1 MEDYQPRNFEEKW
14 QKYWQDNRVFNVDTS
29 AKSKDKYYCLV
40 MFPYPSSELHVG
52 HARNYVIG
60 DVVGRYKSMQGLSVL
75 APIGWDGFGL
85 PAENQAIKHKI
96 HPKEWTLSN
105 IARITQQLKSWGI
118 GYDWEREVTSCKP
131 DYYRW
136 TQWIF
141 LKLYEKGLAYKKK
154 AAVNYCPSCKTVLA
168 NEQVL
173 DGNCER
179 CSSSVIEREMEQW
192 FFKITDYVERLL
204 SDLDELKEWPQ
215 RVKTMQRN
223 WIGKSHGVE
232 IDFPVVN
239 EDKKL
244 SCFTTR
250 VDTIFGATY
259 VVLAPEHPF
268 IDAWIKEG
276 AIDKESVDFIERIK
290 KGIRKSKDIADL
302 EKEGVFTGKH
312 AINPMTGEEIPIFC
326 ANYVL
331 MEYGTGSVMA
341 VPTHDQRDFEF
352 ANKYGLK
359 MKLVI
364 DNPDSAIDLD
374 SMSQAYEDEGVLVN
388 SSGFNGL
395 SSAKAKIEIA
405 KYMEDKNIGRRL
417 VQYKLRDWLIS
428 RQRYWGAPIPII
440 YCDSCGVVPVPEKD
454 LPVLLPEDV
463 EFKPTG
469 ESPLKSSSDFVKTV
483 CPNCKKEA
491 KREVDTMDTFV
502 DSSWY
507 FLRYITPKDKDKA
520 FDRELVNHWLPVDQY
535 IGGIEHATMH
545 LIYARFITKVLFD
558 LELINFKEPFK
569 RLFTQGMIVK
579 DGAKMS
585 KSKGNVVAPDKL
597 IERYGVDTMR
607 LYILFIGPPEKDAE
621 WSDKGVEGAYRFL
634 NRFWRLYQS
643 IKDYKAMDIDKEN
656 EKNLNRTLNLTIKKI
671 TDDMEGGF
679 KFNTAISSIMELT
692 NQIQSDIT
700 KGSITQELL
709 FDVFKKLIV
718 LLSPFAPHITEE
730 LWKEIGEEPPLIREA
745 IWPKYEEAA
754 LIQDVVDIPIQING
768 KLKSKITISN
778 DALEDDIREAALND
792 SKVKNILDGKEP
804 KKVIVVGKNIV
815 NIVR

>member
-1 MEDYQPRNFEEKW
+1 MEDYQPQRFEERW
-14 QKYWQDNRVFNVDTS
+14 QQYWQDQRVFNVDTAGRS
-29 AKSKDKYYCLV
+29 RDKYYCLV

-60 DVVGRYKSMQGLSVL
+60 DVVGRYKSIQGLSVL
-75 APIGWDGFGL
+75 APIGWDAFGL

-96 HPKEWTLSN
+96 HPKKWTLSN
-105 IARITQQLKSWGI
+105 IDRITSQLKNWGI
-118 GYDWEREVTSCKP
+118 GYDWEREVTSCKS
-131 DYYRW
+131 DYYQW

-141 LKLYEKGLAYKKK
+141 LKLYDKGLAYKKK

-179 CSSSVIEREMEQW
+179 CDSSVQEREMEQW

-204 SDLDELKEWPQ
+204 GDLNELEEWPQ

-232 IDFPVVN
+232 IDFPIVG
-239 EDKKL
+239 ESEKL

-259 VVLAPEHPF
+259 LVLAPEHHA
-268 IDAWIKEG
+268 IERWIGKGEVDNG
-276 AIDKESVDFIERIK
+276 VVDFIERIK
-290 KGIRKSKDIADL
+290 KTVRKSKDIAGL
-302 EKEGVFTGKH
+302 EKEGIFTGKY
-312 AINPMTGEEIPIFC
+312 AINPMTDEKIPVFC

-341 VPTHDQRDFEF
+341 VPAHDQRDFEF
-352 ANKYGLK
+352 AKKY
-359 MKLVI
+359 
-364 DNPDSAIDLD
+364 DLPMRVVVD
-374 SMSQAYEDEGVLVN
+374 DPQSSLCLDQMNEAYENEGVLVD
-388 SSGFNGL
+388 SSGFNGIL
-395 SSAKAKIEIA
+395 SVEAKIKIA
-405 KYMEDKNIGRRL
+405 EHMEERGVGRRQ

-428 RQRYWGAPIPII
+428 RQRYWGAPIPIV
-440 YCDSCGVVPVPEKD
+440 YCDLCGIVPVPEED

-469 ESPLKSSSDFVKTV
+469 ESPLKLCSDFVKTE
-483 CPNCKKEA
+483 CPKCGGEGR
-491 KREVDTMDTFV
+491 REVDTMDTFV

-507 FLRYITPKDKDKA
+507 FLRYISPKDREKA
-520 FDRELVNHWLPVDQY
+520 FDAELVNHWLPVDQY

-558 LELINFKEPFK
+558 LGFIDFKEPFK

-597 IERYGVDTMR
+597 IEKYGVDTMR

-634 NRFWRLYQS
+634 NRFWRLYQRLDEYIPS
-643 IKDYKAMDIDKEN
+643 DINKER
-656 EKNLNRTLNLTIKKI
+656 ERDLNRVLNLTIKKI
-671 TDDMEGGF
+671 TEDMEGGF
-679 KFNTAISSIMELT
+679 KFNTAISSIMELV
-692 NQIQSDIT
+692 NQTQSDVTARAIS
-700 KGSITQELL
+700 KELL
-709 FDVFKKLIV
+709 VEVLEKLII

-730 LWKEIGEEPPLIREA
+730 LWKEIGGKSPLIREA
-745 IWPKYEEAA
+745 IWPEYKEAA
-754 LIQDVVDIPIQING
+754 LLQEIIEIPVQVNG
-768 KLKSKITISN
+768 KLRGKISVSN
-778 DALEDDIREAALND
+778 DAGEEEIRGIVLKDEKLKERLA
-792 SKVKNILDGKEP
+792 GKEV
-804 KKVIVVGKNIV
+804 KKFIVIGKQIINI
-815 NIVR
+815 IV

>member
-1 MEDYQPRNFEEKW
+1 MEDYQPHDFEERW

-29 AKSKDKYYCLV
+29 VKNKDKYYCLV

-85 PAENQAIKHKI
+85 PAENQAIKHQI
-96 HPKEWTLSN
+96 HPKEWTLGN
-105 IARITQQLKSWGI
+105 ISRITQQLKNWGI

-131 DYYRW
+131 DYYKW
-136 TQWIF
+136 TQWVF
-141 LKLYEKGLAYKKK
+141 LKLYKKGLAYKKK

-179 CSSSVIEREMEQW
+179 CGSSVQEREMEQW
-192 FFKITDYVERLL
+192 FFKITDYVDRLL
-204 SDLDELKEWPQ
+204 GDLDDLEEWPQ

-232 IDFPVVN
+232 IDFPIVK

-259 VVLAPEHPF
+259 VVLAPEHQF
-268 IDAWIKEG
+268 IDEWIKEG
-276 AIDKESVDFIERIK
+276 SIDADAIAFIGKMK
-290 KGIRKSKDIADL
+290 KVIRKSKNISDL
-302 EKEGVFTGKH
+302 EKEGVFVGKY
-312 AINPMTGEEIPIFC
+312 AVNPMTGEEIPVFC

-341 VPTHDQRDFEF
+341 VPTHDQRDFDF
-352 ANKYGLK
+352 AKKYNLEIR
-359 MKLVI
+359 LVV
-364 DNPDSAIDLD
+364 DDPVSAINMDN
-374 SMSQAYEDEGVLVN
+374 MSEAYESEGVLIN
-388 SSGFNGL
+388 SSDFNGL
-395 SSAKAKIEIA
+395 SSAQAKIKIA
-405 KYMEDKNIGRRL
+405 EYMEDKGIGRRQ

-440 YCDSCGVVPVPEKD
+440 YCDSCGVVPVSEKD

-469 ESPLKSSSDFVKTV
+469 ESPLKLSSDFVKV
-483 CPNCKKEA
+483 ECPNCGKEA
-491 KREVDTMDTFV
+491 RREVDTMDTFV

-507 FLRYITPKDKDKA
+507 FLRYITPQDKDRA
-520 FDRELVNHWLPVDQY
+520 FSTDLVNHWLPVDQY

-597 IERYGVDTMR
+597 IEKYGVDTMR

-621 WSDKGVEGAYRFL
+621 WSDKGIEGAYRFL

-643 IKDYKAMDIDKEN
+643 LEEYSSIDADKES
-656 EKNLNRTLNLTIKKI
+656 EKNLNRVFNLTIKKI
-671 TDDMEGGF
+671 TEDMEGGF
-679 KFNTAISSIMELT
+679 KFNTAISSIMELV
-692 NQIQSDIT
+692 NQIQSDIV
-700 KGSITQELL
+700 KGSISKELL
-709 FDVFKKLIV
+709 SSVLEKLLI
-718 LLSPFAPHITEE
+718 LLSPFAPHIAEE
-730 LWKEIGEEPPLIREA
+730 LWKKIGGRSPLIKEA

-754 LIQDVVDIPIQING
+754 LVQDIIEIPVQING
-768 KLKSKITISN
+768 KLKGKVFVSKN
-778 DALEDDIREAALND
+778 VLEEEIKELTLND
-792 SKVKNILDGKEP
+792 SNIKNRLEGKDI
-804 KKVIVVGKNIV
+804 KKFIVIGKKIINIVV
-815 NIVR
+815 

>member
-1 MEDYQPRNFEEKW
+1 MEDYQPQKFEERW
-14 QKYWQDNRVFNVDTS
+14 QQYWQDQRVFNVDT
-29 AKSKDKYYCLV
+29 AGKSKEKYYCLV
-40 MFPYPSSELHVG
+40 MFPYPSNELHVG

-60 DVVGRYKSMQGLSVL
+60 DVVGRYKAMQGLSVL
-75 APIGWDGFGL
+75 APIGWDAFGL

-105 IARITQQLKSWGI
+105 IERITSQLKIWGI
-118 GYDWEREVTSCKP
+118 GYDWEREITSCEP
-131 DYYRW
+131 DYYKW

-141 LKLYEKGLAYKKK
+141 LKLYEKGLAYKKR

-179 CSSSVIEREMEQW
+179 CNSPVQKREMEQW

-204 SDLDELKEWPQ
+204 DDLGGLEEWPQ

-223 WIGKSHGVE
+223 WIGKSDGVE
-232 IDFPVVN
+232 IDFPIVG

-244 SCFTTR
+244 NCFTTR

-259 VVLAPEHPF
+259 AVLAPEHPF
-268 IDAWIKEG
+268 IGEWIKRGEAG
-276 AIDKESVDFIERIK
+276 DDVVDFIERVK
-290 KGIRKSKDIADL
+290 KTARRSKDIGDL
-302 EKEGVFTGKH
+302 EKEGIAIGKY
-312 AINPMTGEEIPIFC
+312 AINPMTNEKIPIFC

-341 VPTHDQRDFEF
+341 VPAHDQRDFEF
-352 ANKYGLK
+352 AKKYDLP
-359 MKLVI
+359 MRIVV
-364 DNPDSAIDLD
+364 DNPQSSLKLD
-374 SMSQAYEDEGVLVN
+374 EMDEAYEDEGILVN
-388 SSGFNGL
+388 SSDFNRL
-395 SSAKAKIEIA
+395 SSDEAKVRIA
-405 KYMEDKNIGRRL
+405 EYMEEKGVGRQQ

-428 RQRYWGAPIPII
+428 RQRYWGAAIPIV
-440 YCDSCGVVPVPEKD
+440 YCDSCGIVPLPEED

-469 ESPLKSSSDFVKTV
+469 ESPLKLCSDFVKTE
-483 CPNCKKEA
+483 CPKCGREGR
-491 KREVDTMDTFV
+491 REVDTMDTFV

-507 FLRYITPKDKDKA
+507 FLRYISPRDKKKA
-520 FDRELVNHWLPVDQY
+520 FDTELVNYWLPVDQY

-558 LELINFKEPFK
+558 LSFIGFKEPFK

-585 KSKGNVVAPDKL
+585 KSKGNVVAPDGL
-597 IERYGVDTMR
+597 IEKYGADTMR

-634 NRFWRLYQS
+634 NRFWRLYQRLGEYS
-643 IKDYKAMDIDKEN
+643 PSDLNKER
-656 EKNLNRTLNLTIKKI
+656 EKELNRILNLTIKKI
-671 TDDMEGGF
+671 TEDMEGGF
-679 KFNTAISSIMELT
+679 KFNTAISSIMELV
-692 NQIQSDIT
+692 NRAQSNVT
-700 KGSITQELL
+700 ARSISKELL
-709 FDVFKKLIV
+709 AEVLEKLII

-730 LWKEIGEEPPLIREA
+730 LWKEMGEKSPLIREA
-745 IWPKYEEAA
+745 VWPEYKEAA
-754 LIQDVVDIPIQING
+754 LVQETIEIPVQVNG
-768 KLKSKITISN
+768 KLRAKISISN
-778 DALEDDIREAALND
+778 DAGEDEIKEATLKD
-792 SKVKNILDGKEP
+792 DKLKERLANKEI
-804 KKVIVVGKNIV
+804 KKFIVVGKKIINI
-815 NIVR
+815 IV